1 MRILNLNSHNYR
13 NQYNKNVLKYCDT
26 NLATF
31 VNLFQ
36 MCNIYCNTQTHYC
49 LYSGFKISFFQKRRS
64 RWNKDIDLNQLIDK
78 MLVRDVT
85 LLVTK
90 IILLYLI

>member
-1 MRILNLNSHNYR
+1 LRQGFGR
-13 NQYNKNVLKYCDT
+13 RLKETSTLLRSAYAKLRLETEAKKGFNGRD
-26 NLATF
+26 AK
-31 VNLFQ
+31 
-36 MCNIYCNTQTHYC
+36 CNTQTHYC